1 MPRFLL
7 KLSGEA
13 LAGGQPAGIDP
24 AVLGWFVEQL
34 RAARS
39 LGAQFAVV
47 LGGGNLFRGARLAAS
62 GMQRLTGDR
71 MGMLATCMNALAF
84 ADALNRGG
92 IPARAYSS
100 VPMPGLLP
108 GYEADAVRA
117 ALEAGEVAALAGGT
131 GNPYFTTDT
140 AACLRGL
147 ELGAELV
154 LKATKVDGVYTDDP
168 VTNPQAK
175 RFEELTFD
183 EALARNLGV
192 MDAAAMS
199 LCRDNGLPVLVFD
212 GRSPDALTR
221 IVRGDKVGT
230 RIALAAANGG
240 AH

>member
-13 LAGGQPAGIDP
+13 LAGGQPSGIDP

-34 RAARS
+34 GAARS

-84 ADALNRGG
+84 ADALNRSG

-154 LKATKVDGVYTDDP
+154 LKATKVDGVYTADP
-168 VTNPQAK
+168 VTDPQAT

-192 MDAAAMS
+192 MDAAAMG

-212 GRSPDALTR
+212 GRAPDALTR

-230 RIALAAANGG
+230 RIALATADEGM
-240 AH
+240 H